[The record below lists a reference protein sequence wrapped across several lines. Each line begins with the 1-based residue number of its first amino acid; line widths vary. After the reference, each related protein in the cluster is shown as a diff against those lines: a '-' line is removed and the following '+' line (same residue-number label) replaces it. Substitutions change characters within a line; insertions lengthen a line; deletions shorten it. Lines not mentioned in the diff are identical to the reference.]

1 MAYSYSKLNSENA
14 RLLRAL
20 IDEETPYTEDTGS
33 RNATILKSII
43 NETEYTE
50 EPQSE
55 IEELLLELKQK
66 IDGGIVAEPLL
77 ATENGIYTA
86 EEGKAFTPVTVNVPL
101 PENAVLLKSL
111 TGLPQD
117 VATFND
123 GADAPLNELKI
134 SIEAVQSGSGEPSPT
149 NVRPIAGWSGANIVK
164 YSTLKNLFN
173 INTLKDSTGLD
184 QYTGAEISQASV
196 KSSAWI
202 KAKPNT
208 SYFWNGSARFYFYA
222 EDKSFISRSDLITN
236 SSVTTPSNT
245 AWIRLQG
252 ANNSWS
258 TANLQL
264 EEGSSATE
272 YEAYQGLTLN
282 ISFGS
287 TVYGGTLDV
296 GSGVLTVTHSY
307 LKITSVDSTGTDA
320 GNIFYRK
327 QLASSQ
333 AGVNTSTSNQ
343 GLQMSNMLKCY
354 YLHALDSFLITSG
367 GTSIHICL
375 NDQTIDTVDKMN
387 TWLSSNDLYI
397 SYLLA
402 TPTTIQLSPTQVRS
416 LLGQNNVYADCGK
429 ITECEYFAKEGE

>member
-208 SYFWNGSARFYFYA
+208 SYFWNGSADLRA
-222 EDKSFISRSDLITN
+222 LLLVARQQVKRRVHHSELLRVASDPVHTCNGGKTLWGGLRQTSRDQHTG
-236 SSVTTPSNT
+236 
-245 AWIRLQG
+245 IRV
-252 ANNSWS
+252 A
-258 TANLQL
+258 A
-264 EEGSSATE
+264 
-272 YEAYQGLTLN
+272 
-282 ISFGS
+282 
-287 TVYGGTLDV
+287 
-296 GSGVLTVTHSY
+296 
-307 LKITSVDSTGTDA
+307 
-320 GNIFYRK
+320 
-327 QLASSQ
+327 
-333 AGVNTSTSNQ
+333 
-343 GLQMSNMLKCY
+343 
-354 YLHALDSFLITSG
+354 
-367 GTSIHICL
+367 
-375 NDQTIDTVDKMN
+375 DQTAHRLT
-387 TWLSSNDLYI
+387 DL
-397 SYLLA
+397 A
-402 TPTTIQLSPTQVRS
+402 VG
-416 LLGQNNVYADCGK
+416 LLGDGAGIQELLKTVIAHYLILGGEDELRIK
-429 ITECEYFAKEGE
+429 IEFS